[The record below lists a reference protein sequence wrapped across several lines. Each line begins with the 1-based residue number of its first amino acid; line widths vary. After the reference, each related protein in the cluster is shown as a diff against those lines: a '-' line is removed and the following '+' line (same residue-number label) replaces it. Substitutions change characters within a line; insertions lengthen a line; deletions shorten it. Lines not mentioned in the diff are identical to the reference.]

1 MLVLCYVV
9 GLVFHR
15 TVEISVGCSVRNSP
29 FLIKKARQS
38 LAEDFVIKQE
48 NDDAHITENYYIEN
62 YYTAYY
68 WLQSNGKL
76 GNIPLLEA
84 QSAFLL
90 NLWCVIG
97 IYIGVCLV
105 SKLNIIRLGDFLYVC
120 GDLLYLFCLVLL
132 CVLTCQNCKCSKKV
146 RECLQRLLSFNGLA
160 ILLLAVMFIG
170 LPFFIKGVMSSDVS
184 LYSYFMKSDSE
195 PLCLTGAAALFCLL
209 PILRTRTE
217 LKIHRLVWEGEYFLK
232 SDRPYKMKTNSQTK
246 KILP

>member
-1 MLVLCYVV
+1 MLLVLCYVV
-9 GLVFHR
+9 GLVFHK
-15 TVEISVGCSVRNSP
+15 TVENSVGCSVRNSP
-29 FLIKKARQS
+29 FLMKKARQS
-38 LAEDFVIKQE
+38 LAEDFVIKQG
-48 NDDAHITENYYIEN
+48 NDDAHITEN

-120 GDLLYLFCLVLL
+120 GDILYLFCLVLL

-195 PLCLTGAAALFCLL
+195 PLCLIGAAALFFLL

-232 SDRPYKMKTNSQTK
+232 SNLQHKMKTNKSNIK
-246 KILP
+246 HS